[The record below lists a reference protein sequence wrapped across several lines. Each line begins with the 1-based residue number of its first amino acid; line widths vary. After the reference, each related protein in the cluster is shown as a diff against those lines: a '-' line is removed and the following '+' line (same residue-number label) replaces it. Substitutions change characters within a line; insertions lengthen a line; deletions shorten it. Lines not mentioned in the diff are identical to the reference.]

1 MVREEEE
8 DYWEFELLPPLL
20 FPGAFPSAISSSSSL
35 VLSSVPTARTVSSAP
50 GRSFPLQERKNP
62 QYLYW
67 RTSATTAAAQSVVTR
82 VFAERKKEK
91 STARKRISQKWG
103 ETKILLRR
111 YVPVKLHSRKTECTY
126 SEIGENIQDERERQI
141 SWCVNPCVFSSH

>member
-50 GRSFPLQERKNP
+50 GRSFPLQERKNL
-62 QYLYW
+62 QYLLAYFCYHCCSTVSSNESLC
-67 RTSATTAAAQSVVTR
+67 REK
-82 VFAERKKEK
+82 ERKKYRE
-91 STARKRISQKWG
+91 
-103 ETKILLRR
+103 E
-111 YVPVKLHSRKTECTY
+111 
-126 SEIGENIQDERERQI
+126 ENL
-141 SWCVNPCVFSSH
+141 SKVGGN